1 MSDNSEING
10 ILVGNMF
17 IYASEPRFGIYIAVI
32 INIVLLIIIVS
43 ALIFFV

>member
-10 ILVGNMF
+10 LLETCLYMLQSQG
-17 IYASEPRFGIYIAVI
+17 FGIYIAVI